1 MFGRKNSAQPVSVCR
16 NSDIF
21 EFAQKAHEIHSN
33 LDQSDFMRKMGKS
46 LQKHHLD
53 NNDGSVEIFSSFF
66 SDEKNMDESMVVS
79 SWTIK
84 TAVGGS
90 GSIYDHKLDPFP
102 GAINYVHVS
111 VFIPSIGEVS
121 IFRGLTDDVLFQT
134 KIFT

>member
-1 MFGRKNSAQPVSVCR
+1 MNSAQPASVCR

-21 EFAQKAHEIHSN
+21 EFAQKAHEIHFN
-33 LDQSDFMRKMGKS
+33 LDQSDFMRKMGMS

-53 NNDGSVEIFSSFF
+53 NKDGSAEIFSPFF

-111 VFIPSIGEVS
+111 SAYL
-121 IFRGLTDDVLFQT
+121 GLSP
-134 KIFT
+134 FTILSVIILC